1 MRAGTKKM
9 KSRAQVECEE
19 LADRIIN
26 FAEKEDHPV
35 DLELA
40 VLGAKIKHKLPNLN
54 NQDELMDEIKD
65 CA

>member
-1 MRAGTKKM
+1 M

-54 NQDELMDEIKD
+54 NQDELMDEIKI
-65 CA
+65 AL